1 MPATVKRPLWS
12 LLLPQTYTSRLHAFS
27 FHAPTFIFLAAVCA
41 IISKQSYY
49 RSNLADEDVKTFDRI
64 DRRAY
69 VALPD
74 GRMALVYPIIDTQTS
89 FSRTVISFLDA
100 VNPLP

>member
-1 MPATVKRPLWS
+1 MPANVKRPLWS

-27 FHAPTFIFLAAVCA
+27 FHAPTILFLTAVCA

-49 RSNLADEDVKTFDRI
+49 RSNLADEDARTFDRI

-74 GRMALVYPIIDTQTS
+74 GRMALVYPIVDTQTS

-100 VNPLP
+100 VNPFP

>member
-12 LLLPQTYTSRLHAFS
+12 LLLPQTYTSRVHALA
-27 FHAPTFIFLAAVCA
+27 FHAPTILFMISVCA
-41 IISKQSYY
+41 IVSKQSYY
-49 RSNLADEDVKTFDRI
+49 RSNLADEDPKTYDRI

-74 GRMALVYPIIDTQTS
+74 GRMALVYPIVDTQTS
-89 FSRTVISFLDA
+89 LTRTVMSFMDA

>member
-1 MPATVKRPLWS
+1 MPANVKRPLWS
-12 LLLPQTYTSRLHAFS
+12 FLLPQTYTSRLHTLA
-27 FHAPTFIFLAAVCA
+27 FHAPTIVFLTAICA
-41 IISKQSYY
+41 IVSKQSFY
-49 RSNLADEDVKTFDRI
+49 RTNLADEDAVTFDRI

-89 FSRTVISFLDA
+89 FSRTVMSFLDA
-100 VNPLP
+100 ISPFP

>member
-1 MPATVKRPLWS
+1 MPASVKRPLWS
-12 LLLPQTYTSRLHAFS
+12 VLLPQTYTSRVHAFA
-27 FHAPTFIFLAAVCA
+27 FHAPTLVFVLAACA
-41 IISKQSYY
+41 IISKQSHY
-49 RSNLADEDVKTFDRI
+49 RTNLADEDHATYDRI

-89 FSRTVISFLDA
+89 FTRTVMSFLDA
-100 VNPLP
+100 VNPFP